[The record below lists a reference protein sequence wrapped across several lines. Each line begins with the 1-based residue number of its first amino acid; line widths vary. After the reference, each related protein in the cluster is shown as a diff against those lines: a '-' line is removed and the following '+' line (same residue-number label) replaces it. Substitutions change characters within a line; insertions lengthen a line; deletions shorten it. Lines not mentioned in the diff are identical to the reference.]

1 VKPQFDI
8 FLSHNSRDKPAVE
21 EIGLKLKAAGLKPW
35 LDKWE
40 LVGGARWQSALADGL
55 RACLTCGV
63 FIGPNGFGDWARE
76 ELDVAQ
82 NRAAKEPNFRLIPV
96 LLPGLPEPF
105 DFDSLPPFLT
115 ARTWMDLRNGFNGPG
130 ALDILI
136 KAIKGLSP
144 GSDVPVSGVSDV
156 CPYRGLETFDEDHAE
171 FFFGRERDIQRVL
184 EKLKATRFLA
194 VLGPSG
200 SGKSSLVRAGV
211 IPSLRTG
218 ALPGGKDWE
227 IRVLRPGADPL
238 TALAA
243 KIKTLNAEATM
254 KSLCDDML
262 ADPKT
267 LHREATLAVAIRPQL
282 NRIVLVIDQFEEV
295 FTLCASEQERSQF
308 LANFLFASSIPGGP
322 CVILLTMRADF
333 YGKCAAYDELATRVA
348 AQQFLVSPMDMEM
361 LRQAIE
367 EPARRVGLQFQPG
380 LADAILRDV
389 DNQPGSLPLLEHALF
404 ELWNRR
410 SGAMLTF
417 DGYQKSGGVAGA
429 IARRAQAIYD
439 DFTPEQQQAARRI
452 LLRLIQP
459 GEGTEDTRR
468 RAEVSELVTN
478 LEEAGTVESVIEAFV
493 GARLLTT
500 T

>member
-1 VKPQFDI
+1 VSAFDI
-8 FLSHNSRDKPAVE
+8 FLSHNSADKLAVE
-21 EIGLKLKAAGLKPW
+21 EIGQKLKAAGLRPW

-40 LVGGARWQSALADGL
+40 LIAGTRWQGALADGL
-55 RACLTCGV
+55 RACATCGV

-96 LLPGLPEPF
+96 LLPGLLEPF

-115 ARTWMDLRNGFNGPG
+115 ARTWVDVRQGFDDPG

-136 KAIKGLSP
+136 KAIKGLPP
-144 GSDVPVSGVSDV
+144 GSDRPASAASDV

-171 FFFGRERDIQRVL
+171 FFFGRERDIQRVT
-184 EKLKATRFLA
+184 EKLKAARFLA

-211 IPSLRTG
+211 IPSLRRG
-218 ALPGGKDWE
+218 ALPGSKDWE
-227 IRVLRPGADPL
+227 IRVLRPSADPI

-243 KIKTLNAEATM
+243 KIKTLNSEATM

-267 LHREATLAVAIRPQL
+267 LHREAALALTLKPQIKQ
-282 NRIVLVIDQFEEV
+282 IVWVIDQFEEV
-295 FTLCASEQERSQF
+295 FTLCAGEAERSQF
-308 LANFLFASSIPGGP
+308 LANILFASSIPDGP
-322 CVILLTMRADF
+322 CVTLLTMRADF
-333 YGKCAAYDELATRVA
+333 YGKCAAYPELSARIA
-348 AQQFLVSPMDMEM
+348 AQQFLVSPMDLEM
-361 LRQAIE
+361 LREAIE

-380 LADAILRDV
+380 LVDAILQDV
-389 DNQPGSLPLLEHALF
+389 ENQPGSLPLLEHALL

-410 SGAMLTF
+410 SGTMLTL
-417 DGYQKSGGVAGA
+417 DGYQKSGGVEGA
-429 IARRAQAIYD
+429 IAKTAEEIFKS
-439 DFTPEQQQAARRI
+439 FTPDEQSIVRRI
-452 LLRLIQP
+452 MLRLTQL

-468 RAEVSELVTN
+468 RATMDEIVTTPSEADAV
-478 LEEAGTVESVIEAFV
+478 AHVVKAMAD
-493 GARLLTT
+493 ARLLTT